1 MDEIR
6 SCELF
11 LHVCRLNPDKGLYVE
26 FSDKDLQ
33 ERYEQRREEIKA
45 GRSYVVQAERTKP
58 AHGGP
63 GRTAEQER
71 DQEPRQPRNTD
82 RSR

>member
-1 MDEIR
+1 TQIPA
-6 SCELF
+6 SP
-11 LHVCRLNPDKGLYVE
+11 HKGLYVE

-45 GRSYVVQAERTKP
+45 GRSYVAQAERTKP